1 MAINYITTANTF
13 QQWVIGTQDLITVAN
28 NLTDNIS
35 GTFYANTNLVVGNT
49 LNVVGDTT
57 ISGNLTVSGNIVLDT
72 IGFDDIN
79 ANGSIN
85 VGNTLFVTGNT
96 TLSNANVTN
105 TLTAN
110 IAQITTAT
118 ITTGNIT
125 TGNITTLAITTANIV
140 SANIASANINGT
152 LYVSGDAIFGGNV
165 TLDAVGFDDL
175 TVTGNSSITL
185 NETIGGTLTV
195 TGNTTLSNA
204 NVTDTLTTSKIT
216 SSGGLITVSS
226 NTFVND
232 WVFSPNANV
241 KSGVTTFSVV
251 NSGSSAYLFDQY
263 SGNNPDIYLHPGQT
277 VSFNINASG
286 HPFLIRQSNAGAL
299 YNVGLTHVSTAG
311 VVTTEGSAQGQVTGT
326 LIWKVPASLTGNTY
340 VYQCQNHSGM
350 VGNLII
356 QSTVTAAITTA
367 NAAFVAANTA
377 ASDGL
382 AFAVA
387 LG

>member
-1 MAINYITTANTF
+1 MAIKYLTTANTF
-13 QQWVIGTQDLITVAN
+13 QQWLIGTQDLITVAN
-28 NLTDNIS
+28 NLTDNVG

-110 IAQITTAT
+110 VAQITTAT
-118 ITTGNIT
+118 ITTANIT
-125 TGNITTLAITTANIV
+125 TIITGNI
-140 SANIASANINGT
+140 SGT
-152 LYVSGDAIFGGNV
+152 LS
-165 TLDAVGFDDL
+165 
-175 TVTGNSSITL
+175 
-185 NETIGGTLTV
+185 V
-195 TGNTTLSNA
+195 TGNTTLNNA
-204 NVTDTLTTSKIT
+204 NVTNTLTTSTIRS
-216 SSGGLITVSS
+216 SSGLLTVSS
-226 NTFVND
+226 NTLVND
-232 WVFSPNANV
+232 WAFSPNANV

-251 NSGSSAYLFDQY
+251 NSGASSYLFDQY

-286 HPFLIRQSNAGAL
+286 HPFLIRQSNGGAL
-299 YNVGLTHVSTAG
+299 YNVGLTHVSTTG
-311 VVTTEGSAQGQVTGT
+311 VVTTEGNAQGQVSGT
-326 LIWKVPASLTGNTY
+326 LIWKVPASLTGNNY
-340 VYQCQNHSGM
+340 VYQCQNHSVM

-367 NAAFVAANTA
+367 NAAFLAANNA

>member
-1 MAINYITTANTF
+1 MAINYLTTANTF
-13 QQWVIGTQDLITVAN
+13 QQWLIGTQDLITVAN

-85 VGNTLFVTGNT
+85 VGNTLFVTGNST
-96 TLSNANVTN
+96 FSNANVTN
-105 TLTAN
+105 TLT
-110 IAQITTAT
+110 TST
-118 ITTGNIT
+118 IR
-125 TGNITTLAITTANIV
+125 
-140 SANIASANINGT
+140 S
-152 LYVSGDAIFGGNV
+152 
-165 TLDAVGFDDL
+165 
-175 TVTGNSSITL
+175 
-185 NETIGGTLTV
+185 
-195 TGNTTLSNA
+195 
-204 NVTDTLTTSKIT
+204 
-216 SSGGLITVSS
+216 SSGLLTVSS
-226 NTFVND
+226 NTLVND
-232 WVFSPNANV
+232 WAFSPNANV

-251 NSGSSAYLFDQY
+251 NSGSGAYLFDQY

-311 VVTTEGSAQGQVTGT
+311 VVTTEGSAQGQVSGT
-326 LIWKVPASLTGNTY
+326 LIWKVPFSLTGNTY
-340 VYQCQNHSGM
+340 VYQCQNHSVM